1 LMYMEAKMKKVE
13 RLSSGESTM
22 VITRDGQSSIL
33 TQRVPRK
40 LPLDTTKSGATISTD
55 YSTLDQ
61 DSQ

>member
-33 TQRVPRK
+33 TKRVPRK
-40 LPLDTTKSGATISTD
+40 
-55 YSTLDQ
+55 
-61 DSQ
+61 